1 MKKHLANE
9 RGITLIAMALWMTA
23 FFALTAVGVDVG
35 RIAFTASEVQ
45 SAADTAALA
54 AARAFLDGGDP
65 QATGK
70 MILGNGTAAV
80 PNTIDSRSAYAAAS
94 TITIETGT
102 ADNSGNFTAGGGA
115 AANAARATVIATVTN
130 LFSGVFAGNDG
141 TTIVT
146 KQATAVL
153 TTTGEDQPTV
163 PIAVSG
169 GCFTDKNCTA
179 GNCPALNASTND
191 AGWTGFDGGAS
202 TSTIRAFFPQACDS
216 AKGYASTNPA
226 PILTTD
232 ESINLLNGVSAT
244 PLFGD
249 FHCLV
254 CTLNQTK
261 FIVPV
266 VDKPCGAQFNQSDAI
281 IGFAE
286 VTIDKAAYCAGPN
299 TNIVLQSV
307 RGTGAPGTVS
317 KCPHCGFGF
326 IRLIG

>member
-54 AARAFLDGGDP
+54 AARALLDGGDP

-70 MILGNGTAAV
+70 VILGN
-80 PNTIDSRSAYAAAS
+80 AAAS
-94 TITIETGT
+94 QINIETGT

-141 TTIVT
+141 TTTVT

-153 TTTGEDQPTV
+153 TTTGKDQPTV

-169 GCFTDKNCTA
+169 GCFTDTNCTA
-179 GNCPALNASTND
+179 GNCPALN
-191 AGWTGFDGGAS
+191 
-202 TSTIRAFFPQACDS
+202 
-216 AKGYASTNPA
+216 
-226 PILTTD
+226 
-232 ESINLLNGVSAT
+232 
-244 PLFGD
+244 
-249 FHCLV
+249 
-254 CTLNQTK
+254 
-261 FIVPV
+261 
-266 VDKPCGAQFNQSDAI
+266 
-281 IGFAE
+281 
-286 VTIDKAAYCAGPN
+286 
-299 TNIVLQSV
+299 
-307 RGTGAPGTVS
+307 
-317 KCPHCGFGF
+317 
-326 IRLIG
+326 